1 MLHALLPLHRMVLVE
16 TLLLVR
22 KLTIQQEQGK
32 MQVAGNPKK
41 TTKFKKKNMGKVN
54 ISCFVCGKEGHL
66 AEVCRHCKSNS
77 DGQQKKVVNMTI
89 G

>member
-54 ISCFVCGKEGHL
+54 IPCFVYGKGHL
-66 AEVCRHCKSNS
+66 AV
-77 DGQQKKVVNMTI
+77 GKKTYYTTRTREDASRW
-89 G
+89 